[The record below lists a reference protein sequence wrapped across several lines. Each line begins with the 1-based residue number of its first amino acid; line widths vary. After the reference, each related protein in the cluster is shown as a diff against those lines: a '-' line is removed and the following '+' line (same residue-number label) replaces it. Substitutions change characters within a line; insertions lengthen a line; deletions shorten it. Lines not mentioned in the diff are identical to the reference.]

1 MVLVIINWVI
11 KMNKKFGIFIIIA
24 LLILIGIGIYV
35 YVKNTT
41 TESPSSYEANKTA
54 TEQNTNNT
62 NNQNSVENSS
72 KTNSTNEASN
82 TQANNQ
88 TNNQE
93 NASIPPESTAQNN
106 QPSQALDKQIA
117 TYSTK
122 IYSTDANRTKNMQ
135 ITSNTLNE
143 TIVKAGTT
151 FSFCNTVGPATSS
164 KGYVEADIFDNNG
177 NKKKGIGG
185 GNCQISS
192 TLYNAVLAVP
202 NLVVT
207 ERHPHSNYVPY
218 VAQGKDA
225 AVAYGSYDLKF
236 RNDTGK
242 DVKIVS
248 SVANGL
254 VTITLFSN

>member
-1 MVLVIINWVI
+1 
-11 KMNKKFGIFIIIA
+11 MNKKFGIFMIIA
-24 LLILIGIGIYV
+24 LLILIGIGIYT

-41 TESPSSYEANKTA
+41 NVSPSSYEANKTA
-54 TEQNTNNT
+54 TEQNTNN
-62 NNQNSVENSS
+62 QNSVKNPSNE
-72 KTNSTNEASN
+72 TNTTNETSN
-82 TQANNQ
+82 EQ
-88 TNNQE
+88 TNNQAD
-93 NASIPPESTAQNN
+93 NQTNTSASPEST
-106 QPSQALDKQIA
+106 SQILNKQIA

-151 FSFCNTVGPATSS
+151 FSFCNTIGPATSS

-242 DVKIVS
+242 DVKIIS
-248 SVANGL
+248 SIANGL